1 LTVTIS
7 LLDSSEATTGESMKA
22 TNHYQERIER
32 ATRQLAQLQAR
43 ELLANHRQ
51 TAKMKNEKKRA
62 EIRRRADIAEIVF
75 ATGAHM
81 LSDED
86 LTQALQDFMRRREHL
101 IH

>member
-1 LTVTIS
+1 
-7 LLDSSEATTGESMKA
+7 MKA

-62 EIRRRADIAEIVF
+62 EIRRRGDIADIVF
-75 ATGAHM
+75 ATGAHT
-81 LSDED
+81 LSDET
-86 LTQALQDFMRRREHL
+86 LARALQDFMRKHDHL

>member
-1 LTVTIS
+1 
-7 LLDSSEATTGESMKA
+7 MKA
-22 TNHYQERIER
+22 TNHYQERIDR

-51 TAKMKNEKKRA
+51 TAKMKSEKNRA
-62 EIRRRADIAEIVF
+62 EIRRRGDIADIVF

-86 LTQALQDFMRRREHL
+86 ITQALQDFMERQH
-101 IH
+101 HVTH

>member
-1 LTVTIS
+1 
-7 LLDSSEATTGESMKA
+7 MKA
-22 TNHYQERIER
+22 TSHYQERIDR

-51 TAKMKNEKKRA
+51 TAKMKSEKKRA
-62 EIRRRADIAEIVF
+62 EIRRRGDIADIVF

-86 LTQALQDFMRRREHL
+86 ITQALQDFMERQH
-101 IH
+101 HVTH

>member
-1 LTVTIS
+1 
-7 LLDSSEATTGESMKA
+7 MKA
-22 TNHYQERIER
+22 TSHYQERIER

-62 EIRRRADIAEIVF
+62 EIRRRGDIADIVF

-86 LTQALQDFMRRREHL
+86 LTQALQDFMERQH
-101 IH
+101 HVTH

>member
-1 LTVTIS
+1 
-7 LLDSSEATTGESMKA
+7 MKA

-51 TAKMKNEKKRA
+51 TAKMKNERKRA
-62 EIRRRADIAEIVF
+62 EIRRRGEIADIVF
-75 ATGAHM
+75 ATGAHI
-81 LSDED
+81 LSDET
-86 LTQALQDFMRRREHL
+86 LAQALQDFMRKHDHL